1 MSPSD
6 PAPSSPRSAWAL
18 LLLVV
23 ILWGANW
30 PIMKYGLQY
39 IPPIAFAA
47 ARMVLGAVILA
58 AVAAWRG
65 QLK

>member
-1 MSPSD
+1 M
-6 PAPSSPRSAWAL
+6 
-18 LLLVV
+18 LLVTV
-23 ILWGANW
+23 ILLWGVNW

-47 ARMVLGAVILA
+47 ARMVLGTAILA

-65 QLK
+65 S